1 MLERLEIFLSG
12 EGQQTCLLIHS
23 DLRPPGPRSS
33 PVPPIVRSGF
43 GLNQKDCGQTV
54 NLAGRTF
61 CSSCGRAEQVAQPD
75 QVVGG
80 HRQSELESQACDP
93 AQHGPRE
100 TTNGLG
106 PAERLLG
113 ALALALADRITR
125 MSRRAS
131 VDRRGS
137 VGGVLCNV
145 RRDVE
150 VAQIVDELA
159 HIVSLVG
166 AKRRRDPGEW
176 CTIIVWAASR
186 SMVPVAEP
194 SSASTTSP

>member
-1 MLERLEIFLSG
+1 M
-12 EGQQTCLLIHS
+12 
-23 DLRPPGPRSS
+23 
-33 PVPPIVRSGF
+33 
-43 GLNQKDCGQTV
+43 
-54 NLAGRTF
+54 TF
-61 CSSCGRAEQVAQPD
+61 RWSCGRAEQVGQPD
-75 QVVGG
+75 EVVGG
-80 HRQSELESQACDP
+80 HRQSKLESQACDP

-106 PAERLLG
+106 PAERLLS

-125 MSRRAS
+125 MARRAS

-159 HIVSLVG
+159 HSRQGLRCPRRALAVLQSLPP
-166 AKRRRDPGEW
+166 APRL
-176 CTIIVWAASR
+176 A
-186 SMVPVAEP
+186 
-194 SSASTTSP
+194 